1 MASYVSGHMVNVHV
15 TTREVNGK
23 TVRDASDARKGLLHE
38 GARSL
43 NDEHEQKW
51 AADNPNIRPDF
62 AQQNI
67 VMVQRRDANGDWALT
82 EVDKDGDQ
90 DSFLEYGDERVARL
104 ERKWRPGEVEVA
116 SLAFHLPKSF
126 CIEHPNEAQAIDEKG
141 KKVFDKF
148 GDPVMVSRYT
158 PRDQDE
164 MRAYFK
170 DCLDHLV
177 TKLGSEENIHGA
189 FIHLDER
196 TPHMQVVF
204 DSHQVSE
211 KDPDKLMIAHGRLWG
226 TSRKVVYPEGTIIN
240 NKDMSGKR
248 ISGPV
253 KMKRFQ
259 KSFRE
264 YMADRGWE
272 ISREHS
278 ENHGTHLNKAEYAQI
293 ENARKANEQEIAKI
307 DRTWDELVEHS
318 KTLEENRLNLV
329 DAYIELDTKVTAL
342 NGREKSLDSREEA
355 IEEKERTAVEEAQ
368 RQAENI
374 RAQARRD
381 AQQIRARAE
390 EDAKEKAKEEAKQEA
405 QQIRAKAQRQADSIR
420 ARAEQDAEQTR
431 TDANNYYDSRTSTA
445 HAEVETANGE
455 KTRIEGEISD
465 LREDKVS
472 LTRQKNTLINDV
484 EKLENR
490 KKRASIGDL
499 VAEPDKLPGAIK
511 TVSRVVN
518 SNIMPLRQAG
528 MKQADLSAL
537 QSALGLMQTDSRFQ
551 ALARENEAKQ
561 QSQAEKQQSD
571 ILAKRLGLA

>member
-1 MASYVSGHMVNVHV
+1 MGSYVSGHMVNVHV

-67 VMVQRRDANGDWALT
+67 VMVQRQDANGDWALT

-90 DSFLEYGDERVARL
+90 ESFLEYGDERVARL

-240 NKDMSGKR
+240 DKDMSGKR

-329 DAYIELDTKVTAL
+329 DAYIELDTKVVAL
-342 NGREKSLDSREEA
+342 NDREKSVDSREEA
-355 IEEKERTAVEEAQ
+355 LKEKERTALEEAQ

-390 EDAKEKAKEEAKQEA
+390 EDAKEKAKEEAEQEA
-405 QQIRAKAQRQADSIR
+405 QQIRAQAELDAQQIR
-420 ARAEQDAEQTR
+420 QDAN
-431 TDANNYYDSRTSTA
+431 DYYHSHTSTA
-445 HAEVETANGE
+445 REE
-455 KTRIEGEISD
+455 KKTLEGRKATLEGEVST
-465 LREDKVS
+465 LEDDKES
-472 LTRQKNTLINDV
+472 LTRENDQLRQ
-484 EKLENR
+484 EKKQLEL
-490 KKRASIGDL
+490 GDL
-499 VAEPDKLPGAIK
+499 VAEPDKLPGAIEAL
-511 TVSRVVN
+511 SGVVN
-518 SNIMPLRQAG
+518 AKGTRLQQAG
-528 MKQADLSAL
+528 MKQADLVTL
-537 QSALGLMQTDSRFQ
+537 RSALGLIQ
-551 ALARENEAKQ
+551 ADPRMEELAQEVAAKQ
-561 QSQAEKQQSD
+561 QSHDAKQQPD
-571 ILAKRLGLA
+571 IVAQRLGLV